1 MTNSF
6 REFLFESEEFNIQY
20 AIEGKDDIFIDE
32 LVNTLS
38 FIYKKRK
45 DKYLRPIK
53 IVGMVG
59 DNIELRIHMS
69 NKDII
74 LFSYKD
80 TDLKIS
86 VNGDVIYHMD
96 EIEKKEVIG
105 KVEKYY
111 KKSIENQNYFIVGKN
126 NPFSK

>member
-1 MTNSF
+1 MTSF
-6 REFLFESEEFNIQY
+6 REFLFESEGLQVQY
-20 AIEGKDDIFIDE
+20 AIDGKDDIFVGE
-32 LVNTLS
+32 LVNALS

-53 IVGMVG
+53 IVGVLG
-59 DNIELRIHMS
+59 NNVELRIHMS

-96 EIEKKEVIG
+96 EIEKTEVVS

-126 NPFSK
+126 NPFGK

>member
-1 MTNSF
+1 MTSF
-6 REFLFESEEFNIQY
+6 REFLFESEDFNIQY
-20 AIEGKDDIFIDE
+20 AIDGKDDIFIGE
-32 LVNTLS
+32 LVNALS

-53 IVGMVG
+53 MVG
-59 DNIELRIHMS
+59 VLGNNIELRIHMS

-74 LFSYKD
+74 LFIYKD
-80 TDLKIS
+80 SDLKIS

-96 EIEKKEVIG
+96 EIEKTEVVG

-111 KKSIENQNYFIVGKN
+111 KKSIENQNYSIVGKN
-126 NPFSK
+126 NPFGK